1 MSSFSRGFLG
11 CIAICLCLVGLPA
24 TTPVASEQQPPL
36 AEWTVLVF
44 MNGDNNLEEDALI
57 NFQQIAAIGSTALVN
72 VLVQLDRN
80 GNYAFTQPQWTQT
93 LRFRVTKDMAP
104 LPKNAL
110 QDLGEVNM
118 GDPAALSDF
127 VQWGK
132 SAYPAK
138 RYMLVIWDHGQGWRV
153 FNTAFLQRH
162 RELVASRAY
171 IPKGDVKSLR
181 AQAVLLRNG
190 IGVATTAGRTAPF
203 RSAPGAAYRSISH
216 DETNND
222 VLYGREV
229 QDSLTTTL
237 MGEKLDVIGFDAC
250 LMAMLETAYSVRNV
264 ARYMVGSE
272 ELEPGLGWKYDQW
285 LEQLINKPT
294 MDGRELGQVLV
305 NTYAIFWSKVA
316 NPPELTTTLSAI
328 DLSQIPDLATA
339 MSALSNQLTAK
350 IDQELQNVISARKS
364 ILNYAPG
371 RSFFHVDLQ
380 HFLQHLSA
388 HSSDKQLLAQIA
400 ATSSIYERAIIANY
414 AGALRAGGGFGS
426 NGMAIYF
433 PASNTEY
440 VTDPY
445 AEGGYEK
452 TNTYFPVE
460 FVSNESWTDFLHEY
474 WKRVP

>member
-162 RELVASRAY
+162 RELVA
-171 IPKGDVKSLR
+171 
-181 AQAVLLRNG
+181 
-190 IGVATTAGRTAPF
+190 AGRDGTV
-203 RSAPGAAYRSISH
+203 
-216 DETNND
+216 ETTS
-222 VLYGREV
+222 R
-229 QDSLTTTL
+229 
-237 MGEKLDVIGFDAC
+237 
-250 LMAMLETAYSVRNV
+250 
-264 ARYMVGSE
+264 
-272 ELEPGLGWKYDQW
+272 
-285 LEQLINKPT
+285 
-294 MDGRELGQVLV
+294 
-305 NTYAIFWSKVA
+305 
-316 NPPELTTTLSAI
+316 
-328 DLSQIPDLATA
+328 DLSDRDRRDRTRSVDPLVPAGDARFIDT
-339 MSALSNQLTAK
+339 SALSP
-350 IDQELQNVISARKS
+350 DQVVEQM
-364 ILNYAPG
+364 
-371 RSFFHVDLQ
+371 
-380 HFLQHLSA
+380 
-388 HSSDKQLLAQIA
+388 IA
-400 ATSSIYERAIIANY
+400 ALST
-414 AGALRAGGGFGS
+414 GL
-426 NGMAIYF
+426 
-433 PASNTEY
+433 
-440 VTDPY
+440 
-445 AEGGYEK
+445 
-452 TNTYFPVE
+452 
-460 FVSNESWTDFLHEY
+460 
-474 WKRVP
+474 